1 MNIEYIAT
9 FKTDSGISNDMP
21 VKGKDL
27 FKIVK
32 ETMKSA
38 QTACQIGD
46 SYQWKV
52 GTITDLG
59 LEPLLFGMGEKD
71 EKGILHD
78 SGCVNAY
85 NPHMR
90 ISKKMLKGISRVER
104 RYGLLDKLF
113 FFDRDENN
121 RHGQGFADGCELEDK
136 FMVGFMRGVRFD
148 GTLLKF

>member
-1 MNIEYIAT
+1 MKIEYNGSYH
-9 FKTDSGISNDMP
+9 TDNGTSNAKP
-21 VKGKDL
+21 IKGKDL
-27 FKIVK
+27 FKLVK
-32 ETMKSA
+32 EIMGLA
-38 QTACQIGD
+38 QSNCQLGD

-59 LEPLLFGMGEKD
+59 QEPLFFGVGEKD

-90 ISKKMLKGISRVER
+90 ISKKMLKGISQVER
-104 RYGLLDKLF
+104 HYGLLDKSF

-136 FMVGFMRGVRFD
+136 FMVDFMRCVRFD
-148 GTLLKF
+148 GTVLKV